1 LHIKKHVPFAKIYK
15 YQFKKKW
22 CEEAIHFSAKMSLK
36 LLEVSLS
43 CLHFSLMFLKE
54 KSSLPIFCKC
64 VEPWHYAHLLSD
76 FFLDTFF
83 FKLIDRLITLMC
95 FQIWYLYILAN
106 GTCFFICKFLQK
118 NRKTWLLLQKHEGEV
133 KAWQGDFQ

>member
-1 LHIKKHVPFAKIYK
+1 M
-15 YQFKKKW
+15 QFKKKW
-22 CEEAIHFSAKMSLK
+22 CEEAIHFSAKMSMK

-106 GTCFFICKFLQK
+106 GTCFFICKFLLSLGWGTIKTSWRTEK
-118 NRKTWLLLQKHEGEV
+118 NVGTKTTNGRWG
-133 KAWQGDFQ
+133 